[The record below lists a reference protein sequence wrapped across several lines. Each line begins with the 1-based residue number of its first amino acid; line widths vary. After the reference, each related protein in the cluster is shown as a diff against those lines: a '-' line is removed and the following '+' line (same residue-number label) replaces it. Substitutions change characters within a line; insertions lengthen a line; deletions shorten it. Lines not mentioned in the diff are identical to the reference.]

1 MEVWSDFVSDSRGD
15 LDGCKET
22 RSRKPA
28 PLETAPKV
36 PVNDGGT
43 LQAWVHLTMMSWDD
57 HTLPFL
63 FLCYPQSSQGR
74 GSREDRCILQPLRAG
89 GELSLRDYFLTVRAK
104 RTKQFA
110 TFEGH
115 MIQ

>member
-1 MEVWSDFVSDSRGD
+1 MEGWSDFVSDSRGD

-43 LQAWVHLTMMSWDD
+43 LQAWVHLTNNDEPGRPHIAFPISL
-57 HTLPFL
+57 LPPEQPGEGFKGGQM
-63 FLCYPQSSQGR
+63 YSAATEGGRGAQSQGLF
-74 GSREDRCILQPLRAG
+74 SNCQ
-89 GELSLRDYFLTVRAK
+89 S
-104 RTKQFA
+104 
-110 TFEGH
+110 
-115 MIQ
+115 